1 MSNTHDYDI
10 GNAVGATFRADLNT
24 CLGDIQSLNS
34 GSSDPSTTVA
44 YKIWAD
50 TANNLLK
57 IRNSA
62 NNGWLVLGSLTDA
75 AHTNN
80 FGLATKAS
88 PDFTGTVDS
97 AGDIVMGGTGA
108 LKLPSGTTIQRPT
121 AATGQI
127 RFNSSTTSFEGYN
140 GSAWGELANG
150 VPVGSVF
157 NLATTTVPTGFLE
170 CNGAAISRS
179 TYASLFATISTTWGS
194 GDGSST
200 FNLPDLRGQFVR
212 GWDNSAGVDSGRSF
226 ASSQSDQNKSHNHS
240 ITDSGHFHHAFRSG
254 NAGERQHNSNL
265 SSSNFPASGTGAGNL
280 NEAYNIAAS
289 SSESDVGRTSSETT
303 GITISNDGSTE
314 VRVKNYALMYVIKF

>member
-179 TYASLFATISTTWGS
+179 TYATLFATISTTWGV

-254 NAGERQHNSNL
+254 NVSERRNDSNL
-265 SSSNFPASGTGAGNL
+265 SSTNFPASGTGPGNL
-280 NEAYNIAAS
+280 NEAYNIVATG
-289 SSESDVGRTSSETT
+289 SEPDVGKTSSETT
-303 GITISNDGSTE
+303 GITISNDGGTE

>member
-1 MSNTHDYDI
+1 MSNTSDY
-10 GNAVGATFRADLNT
+10 NLANQVGSSFRAELNT
-24 CLGDIQSLNS
+24 VLGDVQSLNS
-34 GSSDPSTTVA
+34 GSSDPTTTTA
-44 YKIWAD
+44 YKIWVD

-108 LKLPSGTTIQRPT
+108 LKLPSGTTAQRPT

-127 RFNSSTTSFEGYN
+127 RFNSTTTSFEGYN
-140 GSAWGELANG
+140 GSAWGGLASG
-150 VPVGSVF
+150 IPVGTILTFGAS
-157 NLATTTVPTGFLE
+157 TPPSGFLE
-170 CNGAAISRS
+170 CNGSAISRS
-179 TYASLFATISTTWGS
+179 TYASLFSILSTTHGA

-212 GWDNSAGVDSGRSF
+212 GWANTGSTDAGRVFGST
-226 ASSQSDQNKSHNHS
+226 QTDQNKNHTHT
-240 ITDSGHFHHAFRSG
+240 TDSTTLTGGIRKISEGFGANGSASG
-254 NAGERQHNSNL
+254 VFTKTADGTNTITG
-265 SSSNFPASGTGAGNL
+265 SSSTSNVGGVDFDGTHTHT
-280 NEAYNIAAS
+280 IS
-289 SSESDVGRTSSETT
+289 SSG
-303 GITISNDGSTE
+303 GGTE
-314 VRVKNYALMYVIKF
+314 ARPTNLALMYIIKF

>member
-34 GSSDPSTTVA
+34 GSSAPSTTVA

-62 NNGWLVLGSLTDA
+62 NNGWLTLGDLTDA
-75 AHTNN
+75 SNL
-80 FGLATKAS
+80 GLATKAS
-88 PDFTGTVDS
+88 PTFSGTVTS
-97 AGDIVMGGTGA
+97 GGDIVMSGTGS
-108 LKLPSGTTIQRPT
+108 LQIPTGTTAQRPT
-121 AATGQI
+121 GATGDI
-127 RFNSSTTSFEGYN
+127 RFNTTTTAFEGYN
-140 GSAWGELANG
+140 GSAWGEIANG

-157 NLATTTVPTGFLE
+157 NLATTTVPSGYLE
-170 CNGAAISRS
+170 CNGAAVSRS
-179 TYASLFATISTTWGS
+179 TYASLFSTISTTWGA

-226 ASSQSDQNKSHNHS
+226 ASSQSDQNKQHTHS
-240 ITDSGHFHHAFRSG
+240 VTDPGHVHATTFDSKKYFPG
-254 NAGERQHNSNL
+254 GGSTTVSYGGAGSYPADTFTL
-265 SSSNFPASGTGAGNL
+265 SSA
-280 NEAYNIAAS
+280 
-289 SSESDVGRTSSETT
+289 TT
-303 GITISNDGSTE
+303 GISLANQGGTE